1 MLIIRGKQDDQKD
14 KAKTYLYRGIAGRS
28 FERRFQLADFIE
40 IDGASMK
47 NGLLH
52 IDLQREVPEA
62 MKPRKISIT
71 SDNGG
76 AGAKAKKITKD

>member
-47 NGLLH
+47 TVCH

-62 MKPRKISIT
+62 MKPRKISI
-71 SDNGG
+71 
-76 AGAKAKKITKD
+76 I

>member
-1 MLIIRGKQDDQKD
+1 MLIIRGKQDDQQD
-14 KAKTYLYRGIAGRS
+14 KEKTYLHRGIAGRG

-52 IDLQREVPEA
+52 IDLQREIPEA

-71 SDNGG
+71 SSDSS
-76 AGAKAKKITKD
+76 AGTKAKKITKD